1 MNLQPYQLCRWC
13 DGLTDGWKKGLFL
26 SVNALLLLLAVLSR
40 TLRVPLTALL
50 LLADATVGLY
60 LLYRRLA
67 FGAEYQRVPCPRDA
81 QAETVLIDASLIG
94 EGTRLRAAA
103 QPFDAAEALSLRLGS
118 GALLLGTAMTLTA
131 DELSPAE
138 RSAVLS
144 AVQQLNIKPDRMR
157 SHSPVLARMQEGRV
171 SRVTVRDGGQ
181 ERTYFMGD
189 ADAVAALTP
198 MLWDGQVRP
207 VNNADRARLA
217 DTARYIAQGNCHVL
231 AWATSL
237 ADEPPVFLGMA
248 GLGASVRLQAAQD
261 VSALRAQGL
270 TVMLAPEDGCEE
282 DTIAL
287 RRLLELPDHHARED
301 IRLTAKTRRDS
312 KALCVTR
319 TAGESLLTPVTDM
332 RQRFYALER
341 ILRRFT
347 LLLGWPMV
355 LSVLFGCWPSAAV
368 SAVMMLYAALVLG
381 IGNDGEQPGPR
392 VWIGLIAATACAR
405 LLLSSQTDAVLQMCG
420 GCLTVLVAMACA
432 FRLSGKR
439 PHLHGQGSLQG
450 LSLVGVSGVYVLL
463 SAVICG
469 ASAGVLL
476 LPLAFS
482 MAVAAVMILLL
493 LCEHRIFR

>member
-13 DGLTDGWKKGLFL
+13 DGLTDGWKRGLFL
-26 SVNALLLLLAVLSR
+26 GGNALVILLAVLSR

-50 LLADATVGLY
+50 LLTDATVGLY
-60 LLYRRLA
+60 LLYRRLT
-67 FGAEYQRVPCPRDA
+67 FGAEYQRMPRPRDA

-131 DELSPAE
+131 DELPPAE

-157 SHSPVLARMQEGRV
+157 SHSPVLARVQEGHV

-181 ERTYFMGD
+181 ERTYYMGNV
-189 ADAVAALTP
+189 DAVTSLSP
-198 MLWDGQVRP
+198 MLWDGHVRP
-207 VNNADRARLA
+207 LNDADRVRLA
-217 DTARYIAQGNCHVL
+217 DSARYIAQGNCHVL

-248 GLGASVRLQAAQD
+248 GMGVSVRLQAAQD
-261 VSALRAQGL
+261 VSSLRAQGL
-270 TVMLAPEDGCEE
+270 TVMLAPEDSREE
-282 DTIAL
+282 DAATL

-301 IRLTAKTRRDS
+301 IRLTAKAHRDS

-319 TAGESLLTPVTDM
+319 TAGESLLKPVTDM
-332 RQRFYALER
+332 RQHFYALER
-341 ILRRFT
+341 ILRRFM

-368 SAVMMLYAALVLG
+368 SAVMLLYAALVLG
-381 IGNDGEQPGPR
+381 IENDGTPPGIR
-392 VWIGLIAATACAR
+392 VWIGLIAASACAR
-405 LLLSSQTDAVLQMCG
+405 LLLSSQTDTLRQMCG

-432 FRLSGKR
+432 FRLSGKQPR
-439 PHLHGQGSLQG
+439 FQGQESLHG

-463 SAVICG
+463 SVVICG
-469 ASAGVLL
+469 ASAGMIL

-482 MAVAAVMILLL
+482 MALAAVMILLL
-493 LCEHRIFR
+493 LCEHGIFR